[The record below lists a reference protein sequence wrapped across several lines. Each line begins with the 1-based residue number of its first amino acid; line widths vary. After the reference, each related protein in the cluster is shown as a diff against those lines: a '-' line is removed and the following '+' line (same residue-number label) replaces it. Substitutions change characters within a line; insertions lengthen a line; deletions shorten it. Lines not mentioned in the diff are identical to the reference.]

1 MRRTKILVLCQ
12 ENQSV
17 VDCMKDWYHVLKD
30 ETNGIKMEEWGR
42 ISTPFVIMDFVT
54 SKPIFF
60 KEYAYILPKNIS
72 SEEVL
77 SIAIGSKKV

>member
-30 ETNGIKMEEWGR
+30 ETNGIKMEEWGANQHTLCYYGFCNIETYLFQGICLYFTR
-42 ISTPFVIMDFVT
+42 
-54 SKPIFF
+54 KHFF
-60 KEYAYILPKNIS
+60 
-72 SEEVL
+72 
-77 SIAIGSKKV
+77 